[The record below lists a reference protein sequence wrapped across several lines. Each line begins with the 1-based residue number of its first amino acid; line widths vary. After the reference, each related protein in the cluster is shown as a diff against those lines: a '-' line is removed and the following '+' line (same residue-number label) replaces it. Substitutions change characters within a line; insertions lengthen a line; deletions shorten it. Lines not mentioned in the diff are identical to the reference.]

1 MMGARASTSAL
12 GRYPLGLGSPANF
25 VEPGER
31 GQAVGH
37 PTMDLIAD
45 GVVVPDAHA
54 WRDPSLEIELQYGTL
69 DRVVPLRRV
78 ERSRMHG
85 GVAIYE
91 FCRPSFEARQ
101 AASRQSVAI
110 SKGARVVLLAT
121 NAAGARRPLR
131 AVLIGSARTA

>member
-1 MMGARASTSAL
+1 MGAGANTSTL
-12 GRYPLGLGSPANF
+12 RRFPLGLGSPANF

-37 PTMDLIAD
+37 STMDLVAD
-45 GVVVPDAHA
+45 GIVVPDAHA
-54 WRDPSLEIELQYGTL
+54 WCDPSLEIELQYGTL

-78 ERSRMHG
+78 ERSGMQG

-91 FCRPSFEARQ
+91 FCRPSSEATQ
-101 AASRQSVAI
+101 ATNRQSVAI